1 MTVKTFT
8 KTQIWDARKE
18 GKTLAQLLEGLTFP
32 AEDIQFIDDTF
43 GIACKKWS
51 QLIAWSWLD
60 QKLFFPDDDR
70 NLKLAESLQADL
82 RAAMAKQ
89 AQANSPSESNELETF
104 LFDLPKRFEPLVDTL
119 SFARDLDTVLD
130 KNFEY
135 LFYLQVNDIFEGQ
148 ISIDTEQEHNGKKPK
163 ITIGLAYPF
172 TGADPSKNQLYLAWM
187 NDTTSQE
194 QPPVYLPTGTF

>member
-8 KTQIWDARKE
+8 KTQIWDAREE
-18 GKTLAQLLEGLTFP
+18 GKTLTQLLEGLTFP
-32 AEDIQFIDDTF
+32 PEDIQFIDDTF

-60 QKLFFPDDDR
+60 QKLFFSDDD
-70 NLKLAESLQADL
+70 LKLAELLQTEFK
-82 RAAMAKQ
+82 AAMAKQ
-89 AQANSPSESNELETF
+89 AQTNTPSGSKELESF
-104 LFDLPKRFEPLVDTL
+104 LSDLQKRFEPLVSTL
-119 SFARDLDTVLD
+119 SLAQNLDTVFD

-135 LFYLQVNDIFEGQ
+135 LFHLQVNDTFEGQ

-172 TGADPSKNQLYLAWM
+172 DGADPSKNQLYLSWM

-194 QPPVYLPTGTF
+194 QPPAYLPTGTF

>member
-32 AEDIQFIDDTF
+32 PEDIQFLDDTF

-60 QKLFFPDDDR
+60 QKLFFSDDD
-70 NLKLAESLQADL
+70 LKLAESLQAEL
-82 RAAMAKQ
+82 KAAMAKQ
-89 AQANSPSESNELETF
+89 AQANSPSGSKELETF
-104 LFDLPKRFEPLVDTL
+104 LSDLQKRFEPLVNTL
-119 SFARDLDTVLD
+119 SFVRDLDTVFD
-130 KNFEY
+130 KEFEY
-135 LFYLQVNDIFEGQ
+135 LFYLQVNDTFEGQ

-163 ITIGLAYPF
+163 ITIELAYP
-172 TGADPSKNQLYLAWM
+172 L

-194 QPPVYLPTGTF
+194 EPPAYLPTGTF